1 MQNDMDDEIN
11 YAALQHDLRRAWEEL
26 EYAHLW
32 LTASDWDAQT
42 SINDKLNT
50 AQQKARA
57 YTELVDRIAWI
68 MRR

>member
-1 MQNDMDDEIN
+1 MDDEID
-11 YAALQHDLRRAWEEL
+11 YAALQSDLRRAWEEL

-32 LTASDWDAQT
+32 LTASEWDATT
-42 SINDKLNT
+42 SINDKLIT

-57 YTELVDRIAWI
+57 YNELVDRIAWM